1 MLRSWNNW
9 PISKKLTA
17 VVTLASVTALLT
29 ASITFALFDAVRQRA
44 HMIDKLTALADVIA
58 INSTAAVKFDDA
70 DAAREVLTAIAT
82 ESSVVESI
90 ITNMRGETL
99 AIWSRRGHEPGT
111 LDTDVAV
118 EREHHFGRD
127 GLHVHL
133 PIRLDGVQIGSIN
146 VLQNYSE
153 VMQRM
158 LLQAGITVIGLLCSL
173 TVGMLISLRMQRCIT
188 TPLLDLAK
196 VARNV
201 TAQHNYT
208 HRATQHSE
216 DETGALVE
224 CFNDMLEQ
232 IERRDALLQDH
243 RDTLERQV
251 EQRTSELLNTNTQ
264 LGIEKERAEES
275 SRAKTAFLANMSHE
289 IRTPMNAIVGY
300 ADLLLKP
307 KHTVSDNLNCLQVI
321 RRNARHLMELINDV
335 LDISRIEAGKMS
347 VSPVRA
353 DFLQLVG
360 EASSMLRPRAIAKG
374 LQFNVDFDGPVP
386 RHVTTD
392 PLRVRQVLVN
402 LIGNAIK
409 FTKQGGIT
417 LTVRCNRADAATRLE
432 FDVKDTG
439 IGLDQEQIERLFQP
453 FVQAD
458 ESMTRKYGGSG
469 LGLAI
474 SKRFAHMLGGDVY
487 VRSMPGVGSV
497 FSLVID
503 GGVVDEREMI
513 SAATEAILSTPDDV
527 QPPVNPEPL
536 RGRVLLAEDG
546 YDNQQLISIFLRGA
560 GLQVVIAENGAVALR
575 KALAEHF
582 DLILMDMQMPE
593 MDGYTAA
600 KELRLRGV
608 TLPIVALT
616 AHALS
621 DDREKCLNAGCTDY
635 LTKPIEEAT
644 LIQALKGHLAGARAA
659 SARAPRTRAG
669 NLSMRK
675 VVQDFVTRL
684 PSRATDILAAVAS
697 GDVESARQLLHQLKG
712 AGGGFG
718 FPQITALSRVAEKLI
733 KDDATGE
740 AIDTA
745 IAELVDYLRSID
757 GYDILL
763 ERVAI
768 AA

>member
-111 LDTDVAV
+111 LDADVAV

-474 SKRFAHMLGGDVY
+474 SKRFAHLLGGDVY

>member
-111 LDTDVAV
+111 LDADVAV

-697 GDVESARQLLHQLKG
+697 EDVESARQLLHQLKG